1 MAAWLTLNN
10 TSKKVQTV
18 IGSTKSADEI
28 VEDRWQEVVK
38 VLSDTAIDCAQ
49 ELQREEGKAY
59 FKSEREGKPAYIL
72 GYDKA
77 PPTRLLALNLIL
89 SYWIVWI
96 SQTHGLSDAMNMI
109 LKAYST
115 GKMDFD
121 DYKKAEDE
129 KRQQQKK
136 ANAKTLGSF

>member
-1 MAAWLTLNN
+1 MKLE
-10 TSKKVQTV
+10 KYFQKVQTV

-28 VEDRWQEVVK
+28 VEDSWLEVVQ
-38 VLSDTAIDCAQ
+38 VLSQISIECAQ
-49 ELQREEGKAY
+49 ELQREEGKIY
-59 FKSEREGKPAYIL
+59 LKPPRDGKPAYYL

-89 SYWIVWI
+89 SYWIGWI

-115 GKMDFD
+115 GKLDFD
-121 DYKKAEDE
+121 DY
-129 KRQQQKK
+129 R
-136 ANAKTLGSF
+136 KTEVERKVATEGMP

>member
-1 MAAWLTLNN
+1 MVNLEQYFQRA
-10 TSKKVQTV
+10 QTV

-59 FKSEREGKPAYIL
+59 FKPEREGKPAYIL

-89 SYWIVWI
+89 SYWIGWI

-109 LKAYST
+109 FKAYST

-129 KRQQQKK
+129 KK
-136 ANAKTLGSF
+136 AAAKEGKH

>member
-1 MAAWLTLNN
+1 M
-10 TSKKVQTV
+10 V
-18 IGSTKSADEI
+18 GSTKSADEI

-49 ELQREEGKAY
+49 DLQREEGKAY
-59 FKSEREGKPAYIL
+59 FKPESEGKPAYIL

-89 SYWIVWI
+89 SYWIGWI

-129 KRQQQKK
+129 KK
-136 ANAKTLGSF
+136 AAAKEGKH